1 MTPPPVNVNTKCWN
15 PIGCS
20 GGDSGMVKA
29 HYQHIAPGI
38 NHQWD
43 VQPAVGPDVNSAPAN
58 QDCPLDGGGHGPLS
72 IKYGAVYTKCMVC
85 GYVKPW

>member
-1 MTPPPVNVNTKCWN
+1 MANTKCWN

-20 GGDSGMVKA
+20 GGESGSVKA

-43 VQPAVGPDVNSAPAN
+43 VQPSQSSPFEKSAPAN
-58 QDCPLDGGGHGPLS
+58 QACPLDGGQGTLGVATCS
-72 IKYGAVYTKCMVC
+72 AVYTKCMVC